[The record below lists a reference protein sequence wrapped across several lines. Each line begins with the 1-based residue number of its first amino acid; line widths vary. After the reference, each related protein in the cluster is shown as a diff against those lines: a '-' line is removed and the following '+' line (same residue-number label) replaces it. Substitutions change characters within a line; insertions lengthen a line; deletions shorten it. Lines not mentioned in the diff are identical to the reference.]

1 MKRVAPSGDNN
12 PPAKRTKASQ
22 ACQQCRRQK
31 SRCEILDI
39 PSQPGAPV
47 TIRCHRCKVLG
58 AECSFETSN
67 LIHFAASTTPQT
79 PTSHPSPATPP
90 VTSPATLSYDPPAG
104 SPEFCTG
111 LNTLAAVASSRP
123 NVSSS
128 RPNTDLVRS
137 NPIPNP
143 GTPNQYGMSTPEDL
157 LPTATTPVWGSSLSR
172 VDWTATPMLAIQ
184 ELVRCP
190 RTETVFQPGASR
202 LSDILSPQETTSLLD
217 IFETRYSPWL
227 CAQPDPALVQ
237 STGSLLDIVRC
248 TIASRH
254 MSPGLR
260 ATIAPKLQK
269 LTEDVFLREIF
280 NPQPS
285 LDSIRALLV
294 LSVWAPICGT
304 GAEVR
309 DGRLLIASAV
319 SMAMN
324 LRLQEESKRTFSLRA
339 AKTGAAELNDSNQR
353 WRLWVHLSISESLL
367 CIGTGRM
374 PVSHL
379 SQLDHD
385 MVSLSSS
392 ADFTLS
398 AVRDVRLGLS
408 AKMFEISEAALKLR
422 IKSIAAA
429 DMGPFF
435 TQINT
440 FIASMEG
447 LSRLLTPL
455 PVITQFDTFYSGM
468 LILQY
473 NACRLLIIH
482 HALREMRTVHERE
495 APQLLW
501 YKAAIEG
508 HCISLFWGRMALIS
522 SENVLTTF
530 LAASDLTL
538 LSTAPDNLYV
548 MVGFAATW
556 IFVSNFSIYQLG
568 GEKLG
573 GASER
578 LQSMAIDRLNQIAHS
593 PDHSAARC
601 GHMLA
606 ALMTAWERRKP
617 REDDCAQ
624 PCAILDAAGFGTQ
637 PDGADGYMDH
647 MARYTDPEQL
657 APTAQPSNADLF
669 MDDAFWTAFVENL
682 NSDTFIAQNTNTL
695 GMV

>member
-1 MKRVAPSGDNN
+1 
-12 PPAKRTKASQ
+12 PAKRTKASQ
-22 ACQQCRRQK
+22 ACQSCRRQK
-31 SRCEILDI
+31 SRCEILDLS
-39 PSQPGAPV
+39 PQPGAPA

-67 LIHFAASTTPQT
+67 LIHFAPPTTPQT
-79 PTSHPSPATPP
+79 STSHSSPATPGP
-90 VTSPATLSYDPPAG
+90 AVTSPPTLSYDAPAN
-104 SPEFCTG
+104 SPELCRS

-123 NVSSS
+123 NAD
-128 RPNTDLVRS
+128 TLRS
-137 NPIPNP
+137 NPNPIPDP
-143 GTPNQYGMSTPEDL
+143 STPNQYGMSTPEDL
-157 LPTATTPVWGSSLSR
+157 LPTATTPVWGSAISR

-190 RTETVFQPGASR
+190 RTETVFQSQGGSR
-202 LSDILSPQETTSLLD
+202 LSDILNPQETSSLLD
-217 IFETRYSPWL
+217 IFEKRYSPWL
-227 CAQPDPALVQ
+227 CAQPESAPTQ

-248 TIASRH
+248 TVASRH
-254 MSPGLR
+254 MSPDVR
-260 ATIAPKLQK
+260 AAIAPKLQK

-285 LDSIRALLV
+285 LDSIRALLI

-324 LRLQEESKRTFSLRA
+324 LRLQEESKRAFTLRA
-339 AKTGAAELNDSNQR
+339 AKTGVAELNESAQR

-385 MVSLSSS
+385 MVSLSSLS
-392 ADFTLS
+392 EFTLP

-422 IKSIAAA
+422 LKSITMA

-440 FIASMEG
+440 CISSMEG

-455 PVITQFDTFYSGM
+455 PVITQFDTFYSSM
-468 LILQY
+468 LLLQY
-473 NACRLLIIH
+473 NTCRLLIMH
-482 HALREMRTVHERE
+482 HALRETRTVHERE
-495 APQLLW
+495 APQMPW
-501 YKAAIEG
+501 YKATIEG
-508 HCISLFWGRMALIS
+508 HCVSLFWGRMALIN
-522 SENVLTTF
+522 SENVLTAF
-530 LAASDLTL
+530 LATSDFTL

-578 LQSMAIDRLNQIAHS
+578 LQSMTIERLNQIAHS

-601 GHMLA
+601 GHVLG

-617 REDDCAQ
+617 RDDDAGQ
-624 PCAILDAAGFGTQ
+624 CAIDAGPGFGTQ
-637 PDGADGYMDH
+637 PEGAEGYMDDLMVGTRYMSSTGIPEH
-647 MARYTDPEQL
+647 VPPMAQS
-657 APTAQPSNADLF
+657 SNADLF
-669 MDDAFWTAFVENL
+669 MDDAFWAAFVENL
-682 NSDTFIAQNTNTL
+682 NSEFIAQNTNSV